1 MRAQGPSL
9 QSEREL
15 GWEGPAGVPIAAG
28 EAAAER
34 PTVNLQTLPIVSS
47 THAGI
52 SEGELMTFLK
62 KLLGRTNEPK
72 ARVRVCIECG
82 MPVDQHKDW
91 CAILKTRLEMERK
104 RDLALR
110 PGTDPAS

>member
-1 MRAQGPSL
+1 
-9 QSEREL
+9 
-15 GWEGPAGVPIAAG
+15 
-28 EAAAER
+28 
-34 PTVNLQTLPIVSS
+34 VNLQAAPVVSGR
-47 THAGI
+47 HAGI
-52 SEGELMTFLK
+52 SEDQLMTFLK
-62 KLLGRTNEPK
+62 KLLGRTDEPK

-104 RDLALR
+104 RDVALR

>member
-1 MRAQGPSL
+1 MQW
-9 QSEREL
+9 EREL
-15 GWEGPAGVPIAAG
+15 GWEASRGSEAAG
-28 EAAAER
+28 EAAAQR
-34 PTVNLQTLPIVSS
+34 PTVNLQTLPNVSS

-62 KLLGRTNEPK
+62 KLLGRTDEPK

-104 RDLALR
+104 RDLGLR